1 MKFFHILKTIPCF
14 TSKFADSTH
23 STSEHGFKTDTW
35 QSNRFVNSYNNNSKK
50 LYFCKMQIEKQ
61 DIRSLSKMQLRDF
74 FELQND
80 KPFRGNQV
88 FEWLWSKGAHHFD
101 DMTNLSKTT
110 RNLLETHFVINHIK
124 VDTMQ
129 RSEDGTVKNAV
140 RLHDGLVV
148 ESVLIPTATRTTACV
163 SSQVGCSLDCNFCA
177 TARLKRMRN
186 LEPAEIYDQVLA
198 IDKESRLY
206 YNHPLSNIV
215 FMGMGEPLMNY
226 NNVLKAIEMITST
239 EGLGMSPKRIIVSTS
254 GIPKMIKKLA
264 DDGVKF
270 KLAVSLHSAITE
282 IRNKIMPFS
291 VNFPLSE
298 LRESLEYWYR
308 LTKSKVSYEYVVWKG
323 INDNQESIDAFV
335 KFCKHVPCKVNLIEY
350 NAIDDGDFQQ
360 ADPES
365 IEAYIEALEKAGIVV
380 KVRRSRGKDID
391 AACGQLANKEG

>member
-1 MKFFHILKTIPCF
+1 
-14 TSKFADSTH
+14 
-23 STSEHGFKTDTW
+23 
-35 QSNRFVNSYNNNSKK
+35 
-50 LYFCKMQIEKQ
+50 
-61 DIRSLSKMQLRDF
+61 
-74 FELQND
+74 
-80 KPFRGNQV
+80 
-88 FEWLWSKGAHHFD
+88 
-101 DMTNLSKTT
+101 MTNIAKTT
-110 RNLLETHFVINHIK
+110 RNLLEEHFVINHIK

-148 ESVLIPTATRTTACV
+148 ESVLIPTNTRTTACV

-226 NNVLKAIEMITST
+226 NNVLKAIEMITSE
-239 EGLGMSPKRIIVSTS
+239 EGLGMSPKRIMVSTS

-264 DDGVKF
+264 DDEVKF
-270 KLAVSLHSAITE
+270 KLAVSLHSAIDE
-282 IRNKIMPFS
+282 IRAQIMPFS
-291 VNFPLSE
+291 SNFPLAD

-308 LTKSKVSYEYVVWKG
+308 KTKSKISYEYVVWKG
-323 INDNQESIDAFV
+323 INDNKTSIDALV
-335 KFCKHVPCKVNLIEY
+335 KFCKYVPCKVNLIEY
-350 NAIDDGDFQQ
+350 NPIDDGEFQQ
-360 ADPES
+360 ASEES
-365 IEAYIEALEKAGIVV
+365 INAYISALENSGIVV